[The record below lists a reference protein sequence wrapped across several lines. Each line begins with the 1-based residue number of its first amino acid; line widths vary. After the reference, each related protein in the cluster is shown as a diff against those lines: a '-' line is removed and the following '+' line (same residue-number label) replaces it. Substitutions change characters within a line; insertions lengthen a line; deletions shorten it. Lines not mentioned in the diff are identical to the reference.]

1 MSDDKSRLE
10 TLEEIDT
17 DKDESWFYDFQKA
30 VRMTILTK
38 KAELNHSDDILNFYL
53 QCKKAYKKAVLN
65 KKIRF

>member
-10 TLEEIDT
+10 TIENIDT

-38 KAELNHSDDILNFYL
+38 RPKLNHSDDILKFYL
-53 QCKKAYKKAVLN
+53 RCKKVYKKVVLN
-65 KKIRF
+65 KK